1 MTAASLVGAAGLLLA
16 GSLAILSL
24 RAPTQL
30 QTSTIRHSV
39 VRRNVA
45 PYRGGHGAG
54 IARRLPSVNR
64 EGSAVGV
71 LCARRSARAHAAD
84 TAAAAAAPE
93 FPALQNDLIIRAA
106 TGQPT
111 ERVPIWMH
119 RQAGRYLPEFRNF
132 SDRFPFMHRCSTP
145 EIATRLT
152 VQPVERYG
160 LDAAIIFS
168 DILVL
173 LPVLGIEWGM
183 VKGKGPCV
191 QEPINSPEDLIRVS
205 KPSQADIKSELGYV
219 MEALTRSRMELDGRA
234 TLIGFSGAP
243 WTLLGYMVQGEGA
256 KSTQAVKAKGF
267 LYQHP
272 DAAHKLLSTITDAV
286 VLYLVE
292 QVRAG
297 AQMVQVFDSWAGEL
311 TPSQFA
317 EFSTPYLKA
326 IATKVKQSL
335 KDQGLPQV
343 PVSVFPKGACS
354 HALKDLAQSDYDVV
368 SLDWG
373 IDPAVA
379 REQAPNKVLQG
390 NLDPS
395 ILYLPKEVIQTH
407 TQKMINSFGTQNYIA
422 NLGYAV
428 DKSMDPELVGSF
440 VDEVRG
446 YSSYLNNNQ
455 QELTQAAEA
464 LVA

>member
-1 MTAASLVGAAGLLLA
+1 MTAASLVGAAALVFAGALA
-16 GSLAILSL
+16 VLSL
-24 RAPTQL
+24 RAPSQL
-30 QTSTIRHSV
+30 QASALRHHTP
-39 VRRNVA
+39 VRRSVA
-45 PYRGGHGAG
+45 PNLG
-54 IARRLPSVNR
+54 IYGKGLSTRRASANR
-64 EGSAVGV
+64 EGLSMGSR
-71 LCARRSARAHAAD
+71 CAQRSARAYAAG
-84 TAAAAAAPE
+84 AAAE
-93 FPALQNDLIIRAA
+93 FPSLKNDLVIRAA
-106 TGQPT
+106 TGQQT

-152 VQPVERYG
+152 IQPVERYG

-191 QEPINSPEDLIRVS
+191 QEPINTPEDLVRVS
-205 KPSQADIKSELGYV
+205 SPSEADIKSELGYV

-256 KSTQAVKAKGF
+256 KTTQAVKAKGF

-272 DAAHKLLSTITDAV
+272 EAAHQLLTTITDTV
-286 VLYLVE
+286 ILYLVE
-292 QVRAG
+292 QVRSG

-311 TPSQFA
+311 TPSQYA
-317 EFSTPYLKA
+317 EFSTPYLKT
-326 IATKVKQSL
+326 IATGVKEKL
-335 KDQGLPQV
+335 KEQGLPQV

-379 REQAPNKVLQG
+379 RQQAPNKVLQG

-395 ILYLPKEVIQTH
+395 ILYLPKEVISTH
-407 TQKMINSFGTQNYIA
+407 TQKMIDSFGTQRYIA

-440 VDEVRG
+440 VDEVRT
-446 YSSYLNNNQ
+446 YSTILNKQ
-455 QELTQAAEA
+455 TQPEPVAA
-464 LVA
+464 